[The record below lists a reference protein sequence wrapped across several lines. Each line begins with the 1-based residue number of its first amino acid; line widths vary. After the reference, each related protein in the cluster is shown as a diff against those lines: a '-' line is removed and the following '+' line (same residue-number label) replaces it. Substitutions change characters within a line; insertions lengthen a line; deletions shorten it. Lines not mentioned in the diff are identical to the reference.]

1 MDARGRLIGK
11 VTLQAVL
18 VGVLAGAVYALML
31 RMQAPL
37 CPPTAYDCQVESWG
51 FLFAVQL
58 GGIAI
63 ALALPVL
70 ALRAGLGWAF
80 ATVVTV
86 AVLALNIAWFAATAD
101 LAVSGMWTLWG

>member
-11 VTLQAVL
+11 VTLQAVF
-18 VGVLAGAVYALML
+18 VGVMAGAAYGLML

-51 FLFAVQL
+51 SLFAIQL
-58 GGIAI
+58 GGIAT

-70 ALRAGLGWAF
+70 ALRAEVGWVLTTGVTAGL
-80 ATVVTV
+80 
-86 AVLALNIAWFAATAD
+86 LALNLAWFAATAD
-101 LAVSGMWTLWG
+101 PTMSGMWTLLG